1 MYTQPYP
8 ETPQRRFH
16 SPRVSG
22 EARRLETSPLK
33 LPIPAN
39 LQTNNAV
46 SDSWHVLFEGGRF
59 VKLRAEQDL
68 WLEGQDNLY
77 IVLKGM
83 MRLYRLTDEGKAT
96 TIVAAT
102 TGGILGRHPYLTQ
115 PRRGMIAEAMTETVL
130 LTLTL
135 EQFQTFME
143 DSAYYN
149 ALHTWLL
156 RDLDNFHSC
165 IFDRLQTHE
174 AGAREKLAR
183 ILLTISA
190 AGLAHKLK
198 RRQIAEL
205 ANLTVETTVRLITVM
220 TDEGLLKNR
229 EVTSL
234 DDDEQRALSRIIMAR
249 GSSLPYL

>member
-1 MYTQPYP
+1 MYTQPYSETSQSKFQSPLVSVDTRWP
-8 ETPQRRFH
+8 ETP
-16 SPRVSG
+16 
-22 EARRLETSPLK
+22 
-33 LPIPAN
+33 PAN
-39 LQTNNAV
+39 ARTFADKRN
-46 SDSWHVLFEGGRF
+46 SWHVLFEGGRL

-68 WLEGQDNLY
+68 WLEDQNNLY
-77 IVLKGM
+77 IVLKGV
-83 MRLYRLTDEGKAT
+83 MRLYHLTDEGKAT

-143 DSAYYN
+143 DSVYYG

-165 IFDRLQTHE
+165 IYDRLQTHE

-183 ILLTISA
+183 ILLAISA
-190 AGLAHKLK
+190 AGLASRLK

-205 ANLTVETTVRLITVM
+205 ANLTVETTVRLITAM
-220 TDEGLLKNR
+220 MDKGLLKNR

-234 DDDEQRALSRIIMAR
+234 DDDEQRALSRVIMER
-249 GSSLPYL
+249 NSSLPYL